1 MNGELFTLS
10 LLGLGTEYDGQL
22 KQMRTL
28 PVSSERGGRCLNC
41 PLGRWL
47 QLGVG
52 GQPVLMMGEAGNSD
66 DSGLGQL
73 RRSIFMSSET
83 RKVSPP
89 ATLLM
94 APQDGRFQ
102 GLLCEG
108 HAASGDNCVN
118 KSGKYRHSWLG
129 HKHHPQRFTSK
140 IECQSNTRLT
150 LVTIG
155 KWVLSGSLTFRE
167 ITKLSF

>member
-1 MNGELFTLS
+1 MDCELFARS
-10 LLGLGTEYDGQL
+10 LLRLDTECDCQL
-22 KQMRTL
+22 KQIRTFPSPL
-28 PVSSERGGRCLNC
+28 SAGADISTAHWEGGCGWGRGEVK
-41 PLGRWL
+41 W
-47 QLGVG
+47 
-52 GQPVLMMGEAGNSD
+52 AGNSN

-73 RRSIFMSSET
+73 RRSVFMSSET

-94 APQDGRFQ
+94 APQDVRLQ

-118 KSGKYRHSWLG
+118 KSRKYRHSWLG

-140 IECQSNTRLT
+140 NECQSNTRLT

-155 KWVLSGSLTFRE
+155 KWVSSGSLRFRE
-167 ITKLSF
+167 NTKLLF